1 MFKKNHH
8 MHFKLLLILFISFS
22 LQSSAQEY
30 TPVDEGSIVQFT
42 IKNFGFNTDGT
53 FKGLKGDIFFNPAFP
68 ASASFSVSIATATVN
83 TDNHSRDKDLREK
96 LYFDVEN
103 FPEISIVSTK
113 IDKTNRTED
122 GYYYFTGNLMIKGI
136 SKPVSFPFKAEK
148 VLNDYLFT
156 GEFSINR
163 LDFTVGEK
171 STVLGQKVIV
181 KLKILAK
188 TK

>member
-1 MFKKNHH
+1 MFMKNHE
-8 MHFKLLLILFISFS
+8 MHFKLLFILLIPFS
-22 LQSSAQEY
+22 IHTSAQNY
-30 TPVDEGSIVQFT
+30 TPVDEGSSVQFT
-42 IKNFGFNTDGT
+42 IKNFGFNTNGA
-53 FKGLKGDIFFNPAFP
+53 FKGLKGEIFFNPAFP
-68 ASASFSVSIATATVN
+68 ASATFSTSISTSTID
-83 TDNHSRDKDLREK
+83 TDNESRDADLREK

-103 FPEISIVSTK
+103 FPEISLVSTK
-113 IDKTNRTED
+113 IDKTNKTED

-136 SKPVSFPFKAEK
+136 TKLISFPFKAEK

-163 LDFTVGEK
+163 LDFGVGEK

-181 KLKILAK
+181 KLKVLAK